1 MKHINVNGVCIYRNA
16 IAYPF
21 EIIEA
26 SELLNI
32 STDSK
37 GDWSQSTVIDTEG
50 KVFISDVRTNQL
62 MFTPAPTQKGDESSA
77 EVMLANK
84 IHECVLPCLQHF
96 NNKFGLSIKSNST
109 LGYQIL
115 KYSIG
120 EHYVS
125 HLDNGE
131 RTRRYASAVAYLN
144 DDYEGGELYFP
155 NQGVQFK
162 PKKGAAYFFPGD
174 MNYIHGVTEIK
185 SGIRYTC
192 PFFWEITEHTG
203 DRKP

>member
-144 DDYEGGELYFP
+144 DDYEGGELYFQDLNFTYEP
-155 NQGVQFK
+155 VAGDVVIFPSGAPFRHEAK
-162 PKKGAAYFFPGD
+162 PV
-174 MNYIHGVTEIK
+174 I
-185 SGIRYTC
+185 SGTKYSIAN
-192 PFFWEITEHTG
+192 WW
-203 DRKP
+203 

>member
-1 MKHINVNGVCIYRNA
+1 MKYINVNGVCIYRNA
-16 IAYPF
+16 ISNSS

-32 STDSK
+32 SKDSR
-37 GDWSQSTVIDTEG
+37 GDWNKATVINTEG
-50 KVFISDVRTNQL
+50 KIFVSDVRTNEMML
-62 MFTPAPTQKGDESSA
+62 TPMPTQMGDESSA

-84 IHECVLPCLQHF
+84 IHGCILPCLQHF

-125 HLDNGE
+125 HLDDGE

-144 DDYEGGELYFP
+144 DDYEGGELYFQDLNFTYQP
-155 NQGVQFK
+155 VAGDVVIFPSGAPFRHEAK
-162 PKKGAAYFFPGD
+162 PV
-174 MNYIHGVTEIK
+174 I
-185 SGIRYTC
+185 SGIKYSIAN
-192 PFFWEITEHTG
+192 WW
-203 DRKP
+203 

>member
-16 IAYPF
+16 IVNPF

-62 MFTPAPTQKGDESSA
+62 MFTPTPTQKGDESSA

-84 IHECVLPCLQHF
+84 IHEHILPCLQNF
-96 NNKFGLSIKSNST
+96 ALKFGLTIKFDLT
-109 LGYQIL
+109 KGYQIL
-115 KYSIG
+115 KYSIS

-125 HLDNGE
+125 HLDDGE
-131 RTRRYASAVAYLN
+131 KTRRYASAVAYLN
-144 DDYEGGELYFP
+144 DDYQGGELHFQDLNFTYQPVAGDVVIFP
-155 NQGVQFK
+155 SGAPFRHEAK
-162 PKKGAAYFFPGD
+162 P
-174 MNYIHGVTEIK
+174 VL
-185 SGIRYTC
+185 SGTKYSIAN
-192 PFFWEITEHTG
+192 WW
-203 DRKP
+203 

>member
-1 MKHINVNGVCIYRNA
+1 
-16 IAYPF
+16 
-21 EIIEA
+21 
-26 SELLNI
+26 
-32 STDSK
+32 
-37 GDWSQSTVIDTEG
+37 
-50 KVFISDVRTNQL
+50 
-62 MFTPAPTQKGDESSA
+62 
-77 EVMLANK
+77 MLANK

-144 DDYEGGELYFP
+144 DDYEGGELYFQDLNFTYEP
-155 NQGVQFK
+155 VAGDVVIFPSGAPFRHEAK
-162 PKKGAAYFFPGD
+162 PV
-174 MNYIHGVTEIK
+174 I
-185 SGIRYTC
+185 SGTKYSIAN
-192 PFFWEITEHTG
+192 WW
-203 DRKP
+203 